1 MILPNLPAPPAAIDE
16 CVKLFARRLGQGA
29 MPFPLTSQLMIAYM
43 AWPNDRSNRDRWM
56 ATSLALCL
64 AERSSNPVGSSLESN
79 REAPETSPEPRSP
92 DQIAFELFG
101 GLRTVADASL
111 SHMMTKLD
119 EIQKRWPRV
128 ADILQLVVDI
138 HHEKRAPIPGGASIS
153 KAVDVLQGNSTLP
166 RRAQLSKD

>member
-1 MILPNLPAPPAAIDE
+1 MREAFRAAAW
-16 CVKLFARRLGQGA
+16 ARGHA
-29 MPFPLTSQLMIAYM
+29 ISLTSQLMIAYM
-43 AWPNDRSNRDRWM
+43 AWPNDRVIGIVGWQRVWPFFLLSD
-56 ATSLALCL
+56 
-64 AERSSNPVGSSLESN
+64 PVGSSLESN

-101 GLRTVADASL
+101 GLRTVADALL

-119 EIQKRWPRV
+119 AIQKRWPRV